1 MNIKDRLQSC
11 IEKSGSEITSDG
23 GFENL
28 DSIKFINAIVSIESE
43 FAIEYPDEF
52 LSINAF
58 SNINNI
64 YTIIKNSI
72 NN

>member
-11 IEKSGSEITSDG
+11 IEKSGIEITSDG